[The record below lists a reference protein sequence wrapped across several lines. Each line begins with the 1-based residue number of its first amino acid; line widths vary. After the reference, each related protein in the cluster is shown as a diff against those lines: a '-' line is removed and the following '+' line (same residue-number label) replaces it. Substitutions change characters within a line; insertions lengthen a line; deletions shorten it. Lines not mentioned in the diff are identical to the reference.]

1 MTDKVLVVD
10 MDDSFLKTDLFYE
23 LIFEYIKNNFFNLF
37 RVVFFLF
44 TKNRLFLKNYL
55 ANKVLINIDNIP
67 VNKSVLSWIQS
78 NEKNYSK
85 IILCSGSPHNLV
97 KKVSEKYK
105 IFDEVF
111 GSTKD
116 VNLNG
121 NIKLEFLLKKG
132 FKNFDYIGDSFKDI
146 PLWKMAEKKICVN
159 FSEIRSVFFSLFVK
173 INFDKNFSQS
183 TKEYIKS
190 LIKLFRVNQWV
201 KNLLILVH
209 FMALGSFDN
218 HLYNVI
224 PFAFLFLCIVSSFGY
239 VLNDLFDLD
248 SDRTHPNKK
257 NRPFASG
264 ELSPSS
270 SIYIFLLLIFFGI
283 GICIYL
289 IPNYNLFVL
298 AMILYLLLSS
308 IYTLK
313 VKHFKYLDCYVLSF
327 FFAYRIL
334 AGSLLDLESSISANL
349 LLFSFI
355 IFYSLANLKRVVEI
369 KNSLHPNVVGRPYGA
384 SDLRIIFSQGIAPI
398 LVSVIFLLSILDQL
412 IFYKNNNVKLYLSII
427 LFYFWI
433 LYVWYKAIISKRD
446 FDLVTFSYK
455 DKLSAILILIFGSL
469 FLLHNFL

>member
-111 GSTKD
+111 GSTKE

-121 NIKLEFLLKKG
+121 NTKLEFLLKKG
-132 FKNFDYIGDSFKDI
+132 FKKFDYIGDSFKDI
-146 PLWKMAEKKICVN
+146 SLWRMAEKKICVN
-159 FSEIRSVFFSLFVK
+159 FSEFRCAFFSLFVK

-209 FMALGSFDN
+209 FIVLGTFEED
-218 HLYNVI
+218 LYDVI
-224 PFAFLFLCIVSSFGY
+224 PVAFLFFCLASSFGY
-239 VLNDLFDLD
+239 VFNDLFDLD
-248 SDRTHPNKK
+248 SDRAHPVKK

-264 ELSPSS
+264 EVSLSS
-270 SIYIFLLLIFFGI
+270 STHIFIMLILFGL
-283 GICIYL
+283 GICIFL
-289 IPNYNLFVL
+289 MPNYKLFV
-298 AMILYLLLSS
+298 ISVIIYLFISV
-308 IYTLK
+308 IYTFKLK
-313 VKHFKYLDCYVLSF
+313 HLKYLDCYVLSF
-327 FFAYRIL
+327 FFAYRIF
-334 AGSLLDLESSISANL
+334 AGSLLDLESNISAHL
-349 LLFSFI
+349 LLFSFL
-355 IFYSLANLKRVVEI
+355 IFYSLANIKRYTEL
-369 KNSLHPNVVGRPYGA
+369 KNSKIIKLNGRPYFI
-384 SDLRIIFSQGIAPI
+384 SDLRFISIMSFLS
-398 LVSVIFLLSILDQL
+398 LLLSLFFL
-412 IFYKNNNVKLYLSII
+412 IYHSGQMTIFIKFDDNLLISIVFFYLWVFYL
-427 LFYFWI
+427 
-433 LYVWYKAIISKRD
+433 WYRAITSRAD
-446 FDLVTFSYK
+446 FDLVVFSYS
-455 DKLSAILILIFGSL
+455 DKISLSLILLFLSL
-469 FLLHNFL
+469 FFIYNFL